1 MKLSEYGCVF
11 LAAAKLELS
20 DPITLY
26 LEDGAEVDDDTY
38 EEFDTKHGYTLHV
51 NTGSLTDAVSS
62 TQLPR

>member
-20 DPITLY
+20 APITLY

-38 EEFDTKHGYTLHV
+38 KEFEVKHGYTLC
-51 NTGSLTDAVSS
+51 
-62 TQLPR
+62 